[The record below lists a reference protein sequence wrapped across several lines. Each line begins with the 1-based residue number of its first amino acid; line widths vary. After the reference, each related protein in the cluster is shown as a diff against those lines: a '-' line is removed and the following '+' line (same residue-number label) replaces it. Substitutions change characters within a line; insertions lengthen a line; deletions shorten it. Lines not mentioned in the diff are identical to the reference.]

1 MQFHSDRSRAGKR
14 KFAAMAAAL
23 GGACCGLLTPVAIAA
38 GTDAETLRACHSVLR
53 QCQDVNIEAAGS
65 LATTQE
71 VLDRVRR
78 DLSNDSVES
87 LATVDHL
94 FEAALYLGRLN
105 REVSSEHREALAA
118 SGADGTAT
126 FILGGQ
132 VGSEP
137 ADILLVYPE
146 GNYIR
151 ASDDRPFLQIGESKY
166 GKFMLDLA
174 IQAKVSI
181 DVATSIAMGSMM
193 SATASN
199 LSVGPPYDG
208 CVYLN
213 GSFDPIEFRIES
225 DSPLL
230 EKLGKAW
237 QDQMH
242 EAVAVIRQISQDDP
256 TINIPQVGAG
266 SRS

>member
-1 MQFHSDRSRAGKR
+1 VTYCLALRLDEGLVFLADTRTNAGVDNVSTYRKLHLLQPTPDRL
-14 KFAAMAAAL
+14 F
-23 GGACCGLLTPVAIAA
+23 V
-38 GTDAETLRACHSVLR
+38 
-53 QCQDVNIEAAGS
+53 IEAAGS

-71 VLDRVRR
+71 VLDRVKR
-78 DLSNDSVES
+78 DLGNDSAES

-94 FEAALYLGRLN
+94 FEAALYLGRLS
-105 REVSSEHREALAA
+105 REVSSAHHEALAE

-132 VGSEP
+132 VASEEP
-137 ADILLVYPE
+137 DILLVYPE

-174 IQAKVSI
+174 IEAKVDI

-193 SATASN
+193 STTESN

-230 EKLGKAW
+230 EKLRGAW

-242 EAVAVIRQISQDDP
+242 AAIEEVRRISEEDP
-256 TINIPQVGAG
+256 TITIPDLGGG
-266 SRS
+266 SRA

>member
-1 MQFHSDRSRAGKR
+1 MTYCLALRLDEGLVFLADTRTNAGVDNVSTYRKLHLFRPTPDRL
-14 KFAAMAAAL
+14 F
-23 GGACCGLLTPVAIAA
+23 V
-38 GTDAETLRACHSVLR
+38 
-53 QCQDVNIEAAGS
+53 IEAAGS
-65 LATTQE
+65 LATTQQ
-71 VLDRVRR
+71 VLDRVRKDLR
-78 DLSNDSVES
+78 DDQAES

-105 REVSSEHREALAA
+105 RSVAREHREALAA

-132 VGSEP
+132 VGVEP

-146 GNYIR
+146 GNYIH

-174 IQAKVSI
+174 IQAKVNI

-213 GSFDPIEFRIES
+213 DSYDPIEFRIES

-230 EKLGKAW
+230 EKLRLAW
-237 QDQMH
+237 QDQLH
-242 EAVAVIRQISQDDP
+242 EAVSVIRQISHDDP
-256 TINIPQVGAG
+256 TINIPHIGGGATL
-266 SRS
+266 

>member
-1 MQFHSDRSRAGKR
+1 LALRLDEGLVFLADTRTNAGVDNVSTYR
-14 KFAAMAAAL
+14 KLHLIRPAPDKIF
-23 GGACCGLLTPVAIAA
+23 V
-38 GTDAETLRACHSVLR
+38 
-53 QCQDVNIEAAGS
+53 IEAAGS

-78 DLSNDSVES
+78 DLSDESNES
-87 LATVDHL
+87 LATVGHL
-94 FEAALYLGRLN
+94 FEAALYLGRLS
-105 REVSSEHREALAA
+105 REVAGEHREALAK

-137 ADILLVYPE
+137 PDVLLVYPE

-174 IQAKVSI
+174 IEAKVDI

-193 SATASN
+193 STQAAN

-213 GSFDPIEFRIES
+213 DSFDPIEFRIEG

-230 EKLGKAW
+230 EKLRLAW
-237 QDQMH
+237 EAQMH
-242 EAVAVIRQISQDDP
+242 DAVKEIQRISQDDP
-256 TINIPQVGAG
+256 TISIPHMGQG
-266 SRS
+266 SPTQR